1 MNLKRLTPRFFLVV
15 SVIAIAAFVRI
26 LPHWPNVTHIAAM
39 ALFGGAY
46 FNRKVFAFLIPLS
59 ALFLSDIIIGFHNT
73 MWAVYAAFIITVALG
88 FIIRNRVNFRSV
100 IVASLSSSV
109 LFFIITNFAVWSS
122 GLVGYP
128 MNFSGL
134 MLCYEAAIPFF
145 RNEILGTLGYNFV
158 FFGSFYIVQANFRIF
173 AKS

>member
-1 MNLKRLTPRFFLVV
+1 
-15 SVIAIAAFVRI
+15 
-26 LPHWPNVTHIAAM
+26 
-39 ALFGGAY
+39 
-46 FNRKVFAFLIPLS
+46 LS

-73 MWAVYAAFIITVALG
+73 MWAVYVAFIITVALG

-134 MLCYEAAIPFF
+134 ILCYEAAIPFF

-158 FFGSFYIVQANFRIF
+158 FFGSFYIVQANFRVF